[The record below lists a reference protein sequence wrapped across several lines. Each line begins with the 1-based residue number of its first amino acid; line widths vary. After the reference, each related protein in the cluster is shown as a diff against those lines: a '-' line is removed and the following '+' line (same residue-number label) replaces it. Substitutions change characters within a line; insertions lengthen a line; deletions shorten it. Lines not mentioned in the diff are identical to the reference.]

1 MKIKLKGLKQVQKKL
16 ADWEDSRVKA
26 LRKSLQQTGKAIR
39 RDARKRVPKGTRTR
53 KVGDMVY
60 RPGNLRR
67 SISYRFKQSKR
78 KGMAVFIRAVAPY
91 SHIVELGSAVRNIPP
106 RPFMQPAFD
115 ANEGAYMMKLEYIMG
130 TV

>member
-39 RDARKRVPKGTRTR
+39 RDARKRVPKRTGTLR
-53 KVGDMVY
+53 K
-60 RPGNLRR
+60 
-67 SISYRFKQSKR
+67 SITYRFKQSKR

-115 ANEGAYMMKLEYIMG
+115 ANESAYMMKLEYIMG